1 MLNKGFILVNGS
13 NGNACTQFLLLGGH
27 KREVCTTGMDNFQFL
42 KVEGGSGR
50 KRKSGRREAEGAKKG
65 NSADAEG
72 GREPIQVI
80 IRS

>member
-13 NGNACTQFLLLGGH
+13 NGNACTQFL
-27 KREVCTTGMDNFQFL
+27 KFIQDKPARYWTGMDNFQFL